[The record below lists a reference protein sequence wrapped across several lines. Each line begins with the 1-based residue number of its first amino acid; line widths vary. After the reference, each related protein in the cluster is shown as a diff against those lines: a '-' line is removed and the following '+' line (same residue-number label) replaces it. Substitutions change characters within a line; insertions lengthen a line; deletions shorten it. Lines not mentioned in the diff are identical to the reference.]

1 MRITYERATS
11 SDIERLYLLCRQLID
26 DYENIECIDYERVL
40 RWVRQKLETTIDEYT
55 AVYAEGQKALFV
67 TGLASEKQME
77 QVCGHL
83 KAALPQTQI
92 VCERNLVESASARR
106 KLAEAE
112 GVILVE
118 ERGNSKYSV
127 IAQEIELAK
136 NVNID
141 VIGVIVA

>member
-1 MRITYERATS
+1 M
-11 SDIERLYLLCRQLID
+11 
-26 DYENIECIDYERVL
+26 
-40 RWVRQKLETTIDEYT
+40 
-55 AVYAEGQKALFV
+55 FV
-67 TGLASEKQME
+67 TGLASEKEME
-77 QVCGHL
+77 QVCGLL

>member
-1 MRITYERATS
+1 M
-11 SDIERLYLLCRQLID
+11 
-26 DYENIECIDYERVL
+26 
-40 RWVRQKLETTIDEYT
+40 
-55 AVYAEGQKALFV
+55 
-67 TGLASEKQME
+67 
-77 QVCGHL
+77 
-83 KAALPQTQI
+83 
-92 VCERNLVESASARR
+92 ESASARR

-141 VIGVIVA
+141 GIGVIVA